1 MSFTKMKILFKKYFI
16 LSMFI
21 HIKIYNRIFDTPLYY
36 NNNGYVLFTNKYINK
51 ILKNCEEENIKIY
64 EFDFIG
70 VGFSRCMNNC
80 FNRWGSI
87 VNISNIFHGRSK
99 FELSDLYYNSF
110 EPILK
115 GNSDLFDNPLQK
127 NEYLYVDGEI
137 EPVYEVKRAGIIIG
151 FDSSYK
157 NNNFWKI
164 TFRSRL
170 PIQQLSIL
178 NNKSWHS
185 FKPYEEFIETIDD
198 TPAKTTFNDE
208 FIYNTISG
216 LYKNGYK
223 DYWSSYSIQGIG
235 DLNLELDYILN
246 FLNNKLVAYGMIG
259 LILPTG
265 IIENKLNY
273 LSLPLNNNGHYELRL
288 GSQISYDLLSFC
300 NIILYGSYGYAFSAI
315 ENIISSYKGANAFNM
330 QPTQTFANISWN
342 QAIFSIDTIFSISS
356 FFGFTFGYQFFY
368 KGKDVINSI
377 QEYNYDGVNEYNL
390 LNYEFMESRS
400 KRIANKA
407 RGSFYLNLIDCL
419 QIEFGGDIV
428 FYGYEIPQENEIYAR
443 ISYSY

>member
-1 MSFTKMKILFKKYFI
+1 MVFIKIKLYLRKYFI
-16 LSMFI
+16 LIIFI
-21 HIKIYNRIFDTPLYY
+21 YINLYNRLFDTPLYY
-36 NNNGYVLFTNKYINK
+36 NNNGYVLFTDKYIKK
-51 ILKNCEEENIKIY
+51 ILKNSIEDSTLFD
-64 EFDFIG
+64 FDFIG
-70 VGFSRCMNNC
+70 VGFSRSMNNC

-99 FELSDLYYNSF
+99 FELSDLYHNSF

-115 GNSDLFDNPLQK
+115 GSENLFENPLQK

-137 EPVYEVKRAGIIIG
+137 EPVYDLKRAGVIIG

-157 NNNFWKI
+157 NNDFWKV
-164 TFRSRL
+164 TLRARL
-170 PIQQLSIL
+170 PVQQLSI
-178 NNKSWHS
+178 NNNRSWHS
-185 FKPYEEFIETIDD
+185 LIPYEEFIETIDD
-198 TPAKTTFNDE
+198 KPAKTNFNNE
-208 FIYNTISG
+208 FVYNAASG

-223 DYWSSYSIQGIG
+223 DYWSNYCIQGIG

-246 FLNNKLVAYGMIG
+246 FLEDKLIFYGMFG

-300 NIILYGSYGYAFSAI
+300 KLIFYGSYGYAFPAVES
-315 ENIISSYKGANAFNM
+315 IISSYKGANAFNM
-330 QPTQTFANISWN
+330 QPTKTFVNISWN
-342 QAIFSIDTIFSISS
+342 QVIFSADTIFEISS
-356 FFGFTFGYQFFY
+356 FFGFTFGYQFFH
-368 KGKDVINSI
+368 KGKDIINPI
-377 QEYNYDGVNEYNL
+377 EEYNYDGVNEYNL

-407 RGSFYLNLIDCL
+407 RGSFYLNLVDCL
-419 QIEFGGDIV
+419 QIEFGGDII